1 MSDISTVSP
10 PAELL
15 GTATLSGGSTV
26 LVTGGAG
33 FFGELLIKA
42 LLERSIR
49 CVSIDLETN
58 YVTHPF
64 LTSIRG
70 DIRDTQLL
78 DQLASRD
85 RFDAIFHLAA
95 IQAHD
100 ARDKN
105 FLWGSNVQGTVAIAE
120 MARKFGIPRVVYTS
134 TNCLWGKGM
143 NRPVT
148 EEDLPEPVEIYG
160 RSKWEGEKI
169 LLAYKEHFHCI
180 IFRCPTIIDS
190 GRLGLLAILFEFIDE
205 GRRVWVVDGG
215 KNRYQFIYA
224 PDLVD
229 ACLKGMEY
237 DDSGLF
243 NIGSDGVTTFAE
255 TYQYVIDKA
264 GTGAHLASIPGAL
277 ILPLMKLAHICNLSP
292 LGPYQYKMIAAEFEF
307 DTDKI
312 KKSLSWLPT
321 LTNGEMLFKAYAYY
335 HEHRQEIQR
344 RSGVSA
350 HKRSPRM
357 GVIRLLKW
365 LS

>member
-1 MSDISTVSP
+1 MSASSTDSP
-10 PAELL
+10 SAELH
-15 GTATLSGGSTV
+15 GIAAASGVGTV

-42 LLERSIR
+42 LLARHIR
-49 CVSIDLETN
+49 CVSIDLETDN
-58 YVTHPF
+58 VKHPL

-78 DQLASRD
+78 EQLASRE
-85 RFDAIFHLAA
+85 RFDTIFHLAA

-100 ARDKN
+100 ARDKS
-105 FLWGSNVQGTVAIAE
+105 FLWSSNVQGTVTIAE
-120 MARKFGIPRVVYTS
+120 IAKKFGIPRVVYTS

-148 EEDLPEPVEIYG
+148 EMDQPEPVEIYG

-169 LLAYKEHFHCI
+169 LLAYREFFHSI

-205 GRRVWVVDGG
+205 GRKVWVVDGG

-229 ACLKGMEY
+229 ACLKGMQY
-237 DDSGLF
+237 DDSALF

-255 TYQYVIDKA
+255 TYEYVISKA
-264 GTGAHLASIPGAL
+264 GTGAHLASMPGAL
-277 ILPLMKLAHICNLSP
+277 ILPLMKLAHLCNLSP

-307 DTDKI
+307 DTGKI
-312 KKSLSWLPT
+312 KKCLSWLPT
-321 LTNGEMLFKAYAYY
+321 LTNREMLFKAYTYY
-335 HEHRQEIQR
+335 HEHRKEIQR

-357 GVIRLLKW
+357 GAIRLLKW